1 MRKWFLAAGL
11 TVLLLPMPALP
22 QQKAGK
28 GSVYEQ
34 LNLFSEAFERIRQD
48 AVEPVADQK
57 LIETAIAGML
67 SGLDPRSVY
76 LNENEYKAL
85 KTPTADESAS
95 PGLVVTLDNGTVKVV
110 SPRDGSP
117 AAAAGLKPGDLIFTI
132 DKEPTYDLTLPE
144 IEQKL
149 RGPADSE
156 IALMLRRGTGA
167 PIETKLKRAAGKFPT
182 VSTRVEGGDIA
193 YVRLAGFNAS
203 TAGALADAVKELRQ
217 QTGNKLIGFIIDLRN
232 SPGGNFDAAVAVADA
247 FIDKG
252 EIAVVKSRK
261 ADNAKRISATPGD
274 FANGLPIVALVNG
287 GTAREAELVA
297 GALQDNHRAVLLGTK
312 TFGESAIETIIPL
325 NGNGAIKLTTARFET
340 PSGRAFQDKGLEPD
354 LTVSP
359 LKLDKVAQA
368 DHRRE
373 ADLRGALK
381 NPDAAAK
388 TSTPTPPPS
397 AAPGNPPGTTPAKEP
412 SASAQPAKN
421 EQPSVASGD
430 IGTTSDEQ
438 LSEAVDVLRGLA
450 LVNGRTAAAR

>member
-1 MRKWFLAAGL
+1 MRKWFLAAAL
-11 TVLLLPMPALP
+11 AAFLAPATALP
-22 QQKAGK
+22 QSSNPPQPPPSAKADK

-76 LNENEYKAL
+76 LTENEYKAL
-85 KTPTADESAS
+85 KAPAEDTAST
-95 PGLVVTLDNGTVKVV
+95 GLVLTVDNGQLKVV

-117 AAAAGLKPGDLIFTI
+117 AADAGIKPGDLIFTI
-132 DKEPTYDLTLPE
+132 DKEPTYDLTLSE

-156 IALMLRRGTGA
+156 VALMLRRGTGA

-182 VSTRVEGGDIA
+182 ISTRVEGGDVA
-193 YVRLAGFNAS
+193 YVRVAGFDAS

-217 QTGNKLIGFIIDLRN
+217 QTGNKLIGFIVDLRN

-252 EIAVVKSRK
+252 EITVIKSRK
-261 ADNAKRISATPGD
+261 ADNAKRIAATPGD
-274 FANGLPIVALVNG
+274 LANGLPIVALVNG

-312 TFGESAIETIIPL
+312 TFGESAIETVIPL
-325 NGNGAIKLTTARFET
+325 NGNGAVRLTTAR
-340 PSGRAFQDKGLEPD
+340 
-354 LTVSP
+354 LT
-359 LKLDKVAQA
+359 L
-368 DHRRE
+368 
-373 ADLRGALK
+373 
-381 NPDAAAK
+381 
-388 TSTPTPPPS
+388 TSTGEVTPVRRSVRANSLSTGPR
-397 AAPGNPPGTTPAKEP
+397 NFC
-412 SASAQPAKN
+412 SASARVK
-421 EQPSVASGD
+421 S
-430 IGTTSDEQ
+430 
-438 LSEAVDVLRGLA
+438 
-450 LVNGRTAAAR
+450 